1 MKKRLLCFLL
11 LLSLVLLPGCR
22 LARQQIISLE
32 ESARRSLADAESF
45 TAYTAEDLYDLTGI
59 AADDYTD
66 AVFLRDSDTLSGRE
80 IILLRAKNAATLRS
94 AKEALEQYLSQ
105 RKEETRDY
113 LPEAYHR
120 LSQAKVEENGLE
132 LRLVI
137 E

>member
-11 LLSLVLLPGCR
+11 LLSLVLLPGCQP
-22 LARQQIISLE
+22 AQQIISLE

-80 IILLRAKNAATLRS
+80 IILLRAKNAVTLRS

-120 LSQAKVEENGLE
+120 LSQAKVEEKGLE